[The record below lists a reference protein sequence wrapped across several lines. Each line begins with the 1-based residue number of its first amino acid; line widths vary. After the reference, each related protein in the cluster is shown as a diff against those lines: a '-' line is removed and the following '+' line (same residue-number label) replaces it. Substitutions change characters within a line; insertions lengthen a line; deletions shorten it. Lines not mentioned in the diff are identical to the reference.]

1 MNREPFALGEFYHV
15 YNHGVDDR
23 HIFVDEH
30 DSMRFLESLIYF
42 NTEESF
48 GGIYL
53 GSLPDAPELKGKKP
67 QKKLVNVVSY
77 CLNPNHFHLLLEQ
90 VSEKGISEFMQ
101 RVGGGYT
108 MYFNNKYKRKGSLF
122 RGTFKSSW
130 INSNEYLLYLS
141 AYINLNFCVHK
152 LSEESL
158 KVVRS
163 SWDEYVGQT
172 RNKICSK
179 DIVMGQFKNSE
190 DYKNYAEDAL
200 PIMLERKALE
210 RELKYLAID

>member
-1 MNREPFALGEFYHV
+1 MNREPFVEGEFYHV
-15 YNHGVDDR
+15 YNHGIDDR
-23 HIFVDEH
+23 NIFADEY
-30 DSMRFLESLIYF
+30 DSMRFLESLMYF
-42 NTEESF
+42 NTEESL

-53 GSLPDAPELKGKKP
+53 GSLPDVLELKGKRT
-67 QKKLVNVVSY
+67 QKKLVNIVSY

-108 MYFNNKYKRKGSLF
+108 LYYNNKNKRKGSLF

-130 INSNEYLLYLS
+130 VNSNEYLLYLS
-141 AYINLNFCVHK
+141 AYINLNFRVHK
-152 LSEESL
+152 LPEESL
-158 KVVRS
+158 KVVRT
-163 SWDEYVGQT
+163 SWDEYLNQA
-172 RNKICSK
+172 KIKMCSK
-179 DIVMGQFKNSE
+179 EIIMGQFKNSE